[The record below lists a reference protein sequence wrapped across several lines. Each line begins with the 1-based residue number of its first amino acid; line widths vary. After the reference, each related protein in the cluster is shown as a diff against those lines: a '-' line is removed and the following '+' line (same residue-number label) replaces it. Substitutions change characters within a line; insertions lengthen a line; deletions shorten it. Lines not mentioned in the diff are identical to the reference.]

1 MKNILLS
8 FLIFSTFQLQ
18 ACDCIV
24 YFDIKNY
31 IPEVDYVFTGK
42 VVEVREATADEISH
56 GHVHGAGGVEH

>member
-42 VVEVREATADEISH
+42 VVELIENEEADDLPD
-56 GHVHGAGGVEH
+56 